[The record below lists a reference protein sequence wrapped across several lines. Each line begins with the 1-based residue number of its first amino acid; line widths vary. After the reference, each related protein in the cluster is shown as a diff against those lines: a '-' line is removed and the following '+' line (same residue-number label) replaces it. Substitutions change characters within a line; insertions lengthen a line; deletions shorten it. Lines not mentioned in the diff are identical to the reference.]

1 MGFVH
6 DRPATRLAP
15 QTVVAEVFGPE
26 HRDGVRSDL
35 STGTGMNLGPRLDNA
50 DVQDAVQQSLLFG
63 YANKGLIASIV
74 MVLAT
79 DDEIKDLNR
88 QLDRIARDQGGETP
102 LLIQVAGEV
111 RARLDVQRAEA
122 MKSLASGLGMGE
134 QGFSSLD
141 LSALVA
147 ERARQQ

>member
-26 HRDGVRSDL
+26 RRNGVRSDL
-35 STGTGMNLGPRLDNA
+35 STGTGMNPGPRLDDA
-50 DVQDAVQQSLLFG
+50 DVQIALQQSLLFG
-63 YANKGLIASIV
+63 HANKGLIASIA

-88 QLDRIARDQGGETP
+88 QRDRIARDQGGETP
-102 LLIQVAGEV
+102 LLIQVANEA

-122 MKSLASGLGMGE
+122 MKSLASSLGMGE
-134 QGFSSLD
+134 QGFPSVD